1 MVVDSILPHA
11 ESGPNDHRKE
21 ATPFTSS
28 KTCFRE
34 YSDDGSF
41 SLIVP
46 NSLDNDFWKDTSRLV
61 LIVHG
66 MNGNSK
72 GGIRGIEYD
81 FPGTKTIYLEYEKVC
96 YKKSLP

>member
-1 MVVDSILPHA
+1 MLI
-11 ESGPNDHRKE
+11 N
-21 ATPFTSS
+21 TSS

-81 FPGTKTIYLEYEKVC
+81 FPGTKSIYLEYEKVC
-96 YKKSLP
+96 SLTHFYERFMVSMSLLRIF